1 MSDDKSKRGEQ
12 DRRRINP
19 NEEYEVRHEAEKLGV
34 SAERVREAI
43 KKVGDSREAV
53 EREIRGGRS

>member
-1 MSDDKSKRGEQ
+1 MSDDKSKRGPE

-19 NEEYEVRHEAEKLGV
+19 NEDYEVNYEAEKLGV

-53 EREIRGGRS
+53 EKEIRGGRS

>member
-1 MSDDKSKRGEQ
+1 MSDDKSKRGPA

-34 SAERVREAI
+34 SPEQVRAAI

-53 EREIRGGRS
+53 EREIRGRRS